1 MTLRLVLV
9 LMIVPV
15 FWAQSSLRPKPR
27 PTFQGKV
34 VNAATGQPIPEA
46 TIVLAVPPERHTSP
60 PPTRVT
66 NTDAKGRFALW
77 AVPTGAYLITASRRG
92 FVDMGATEPYI
103 KVPSESARQTSAEI
117 VFNLAP
123 QAIIRGTVVDED
135 GVIPTGASVNLRR
148 REFHNGGNHYK
159 ATNEARVRAD
169 GTFVLGGILPGHYY
183 LAASSTT
190 TGAIEPRQ
198 ERTTI
203 ETFFPDESGQASARL
218 IEIAAGQELNGITI
232 RLKSERLYSVRGHL
246 SDIEKGSFRFFRRGG
261 VSSNEHHPL
270 VDSDGNFEIKLRA
283 GDYLVVGSATRR
295 APPKATVSIYQTVT
309 VRGDMEGV
317 AIHATDTS
325 RTIHGIVRTE
335 PGQDPGWNGAQP
347 SFGLSSMISNWSN
360 QGYQVNADGSF
371 QGDYMSHSLVDGEVR
386 AGLYLPNPELYVKS
400 IRFNG
405 TDVTHQ
411 PLHLPFEG
419 GEFEVSL
426 ASGAA
431 GVSGFVQTAK
441 GRRAEAS
448 CVTIWSINEPLDGSR
463 SFSATVPLG
472 EEAKGSFQLE
482 NLPPGKYL
490 INAWAEI
497 DQGLATYP
505 EFFKAFA
512 STAIQLTLKQGTR
525 ESVTLIAI
533 PSHAWESQAWKLR

>member
-1 MTLRLVLV
+1 M
-9 LMIVPV
+9 MVPV
-15 FWAQSSLRPKPR
+15 FWAQSSPRPKPR

-92 FVDMGATEPYI
+92 FVDMGATGPYI
-103 KVPSESARQTSAEI
+103 KVPSESNEEI
-117 VFNLAP
+117 VFRLVP
-123 QAIIRGTVVDED
+123 QAIIRGTVEDED

-148 REFHNGGNHYK
+148 REFHNGGSHYK

-183 LAASSTT
+183 LAASSAP

-203 ETFFPDESGQASARL
+203 DTFFPDESDQASARL

-246 SDIEKGSFRFFRRGG
+246 SEIEKGSFQFFPRGG
-261 VSSNEHHPL
+261 ASPNQLRPIVNSNG
-270 VDSDGNFEIKLRA
+270 SFEIRLRT
-283 GDYLVVGSATRR
+283 GDYLIVGSATQKS
-295 APPKATVSIYQTVT
+295 PPKSTVSIYQTVT
-309 VRGDMEGV
+309 VRGDMETL
-317 AIHATDTS
+317 AIHATDTT
-325 RTIHGIVRTE
+325 RTIRGTVRTE
-335 PGQDPGWNGAQP
+335 PGQNPGWNGSQP
-347 SFGLSSMISNWSN
+347 IFLLSSMISDWSN
-360 QGYQVNADGSF
+360 QGYGVNEDGSF

-405 TDVTHQ
+405 SDVTHQ
-411 PLHLPFEG
+411 PFRLPYEG
-419 GEFEVSL
+419 GEFDVSL
-426 ASGAA
+426 ASSAA
-431 GVSGFVQTAK
+431 GVSGVVQTAK
-441 GRRAEAS
+441 GRRDKAS
-448 CVTIWSINEPLDGSR
+448 CVTIWSTNEPVDGS
-463 SFSATVPLG
+463 SAFSATVPLG

-482 NLPPGKYL
+482 NLPPGEYR
-490 INAWAEI
+490 INAWAEVGL
-497 DQGLATYP
+497 GLASYP
-505 EFFKAFA
+505 EFFKAFG
-512 STAIQLTLKQGTR
+512 STAIRLTLKSGTQAT
-525 ESVTLIAI
+525 VTLTAI